1 MCGDPLFVDGSV
13 FMSWVIH
20 TLNYIFLDLNDRLC
34 KLTPSFPP
42 PPGGGGGL
50 TARTPLEH
58 KKSTCDKS
66 S

>member
-13 FMSWVIH
+13 SMSWVIH

-34 KLTPSFPP
+34 KPPSVPH
-42 PPGGGGGL
+42 PGGGGCL

-58 KKSTCDKS
+58 KKGYL
-66 S
+66 